1 MVKGT
6 RTLVHISGFELS
18 FAVFTDDLQMAG
30 HLNVQKL
37 LLIS

>member
-6 RTLVHISGFELS
+6 VAHISGFELS
-18 FAVFTDDLQMAG
+18 FAVFTDDVQMAG

-37 LLIS
+37 LSIS